1 MKMNKLAVAR
11 FSHGG
16 RARMWADAKSQS
28 SLLSLCTYTQS
39 NNSSIMW
46 PLGICHTCWVFFPS
60 PNLKPNYHI
69 AADCFPVNMKYKN
82 KTTHLLKGN
91 AQTVLQKCWQVEK
104 RMQRA
109 HITEGNT
116 NAGNQSGKQTHIPQ
130 ITKDQKHSNGVK
142 KTNTECTRTSTCTAF
157 ELVQGQISPL
167 KHMAGVGTDLKYI
180 LIQKIITITFDFL
193 I

>member
-1 MKMNKLAVAR
+1 
-11 FSHGG
+11 
-16 RARMWADAKSQS
+16 
-28 SLLSLCTYTQS
+28 
-39 NNSSIMW
+39 
-46 PLGICHTCWVFFPS
+46 
-60 PNLKPNYHI
+60 
-69 AADCFPVNMKYKN
+69 
-82 KTTHLLKGN
+82 
-91 AQTVLQKCWQVEK
+91 
-104 RMQRA
+104 MQRA

-142 KTNTECTRTSTCTAF
+142 KTNTECTRTSTCTGF
-157 ELVQGQISPL
+157 ELAQGQISPL

>member
-104 RMQRA
+104 NGCKEHTLPRETQMQEIKVANR
-109 HITEGNT
+109 H
-116 NAGNQSGKQTHIPQ
+116 
-130 ITKDQKHSNGVK
+130 
-142 KTNTECTRTSTCTAF
+142 TSPK
-157 ELVQGQISPL
+157 S
-167 KHMAGVGTDLKYI
+167 
-180 LIQKIITITFDFL
+180 QKIRNTQTVWRKQIQNAHARPHAQPL
-193 I
+193 SLLKGK

>member
-104 RMQRA
+104 TDAKSTHYRGRHKCRKSKWQTDTHPPNHKRSETLKRCEENKYRMHTHVHMHSLWACSRA
-109 HITEGNT
+109 N
-116 NAGNQSGKQTHIPQ
+116 K
-130 ITKDQKHSNGVK
+130 
-142 KTNTECTRTSTCTAF
+142 STQAH
-157 ELVQGQISPL
+157 GRGGYWS
-167 KHMAGVGTDLKYI
+167 
-180 LIQKIITITFDFL
+180 
-193 I
+193 